1 MRFAAAQSNDFCH
14 CLFSSIK
21 GISYMFTIRPA
32 YMNIV
37 VQLADRPHRAG
48 HTLEKLKGLQKIQA
62 KRRPTPAPKPEL
74 APAVP
79 ESLPAVSES
88 VPSVPESAQADFAGV
103 GAPGALHPPLTAG
116 NNSTHL

>member
-62 KRRPTPAPKPEL
+62 KRRAATEPEPEL
-74 APAVP
+74 APVVP
-79 ESLPAVSES
+79 ESLPVI
-88 VPSVPESAQADFAGV
+88 PESAPADFAGA
-103 GAPGALHPPLTAG
+103 GAPGALHPPSTAKRE
-116 NNSTHL
+116 STHL